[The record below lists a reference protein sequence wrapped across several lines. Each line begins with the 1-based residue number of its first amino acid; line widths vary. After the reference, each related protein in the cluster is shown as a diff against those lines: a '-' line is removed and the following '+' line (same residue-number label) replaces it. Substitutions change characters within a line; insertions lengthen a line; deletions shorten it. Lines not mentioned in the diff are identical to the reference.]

1 MSLTADV
8 PAVATHVNVPLDKS
22 LDRRFEFVLLFDC
35 VNGNPNGDP
44 DAGNSPRI
52 DPETGHG
59 LVTDV
64 CLKRKVRDYV
74 VMTMKQQSGAPI
86 PGHRIYVQHRGVLQ
100 RLHQEAYDAL
110 GLDPKGKATK
120 KGDEATPAEQARAW
134 MCQTFFDI
142 RTFGAVMTLDIN
154 CGQVRGP
161 VQLSAF
167 ASSIDP
173 VVPASHT
180 IVRKAVAT
188 EREAEKQT
196 KDGDQVTGTMGRK
209 EMIPYGLYR
218 AHGFINAHLAQDTGF
233 TGADLNLL
241 LDALVNMFEFDR
253 SASRGEMATCAL
265 LLFEHGG
272 GKPALGVAPARVLF
286 DTLTVERKDKA
297 SPPRRFSD
305 YTVSFNEKALP
316 KDVQAHWIVKPT
328 NLV

>member
-1 MSLTADV
+1 MPATATA
-8 PAVATHVNVPLDKS
+8 PAVRVDVPLDRP

-35 VNGNPNGDP
+35 MNGNPNGDP

-52 DPETGHG
+52 DPETNHG

-64 CLKRKVRDYV
+64 CLKRKIRDYIT
-74 VMTMKQQSGAPI
+74 MTMKDEGKPRE
-86 PGHRIYVQHRGVLQ
+86 GHRIYVQHRGVLE
-100 RLHQEAYDAL
+100 RLHREAYDAI
-110 GLDPKGKATK
+110 GLDPKGKKTK
-120 KGDEATPAEQARAW
+120 KDEDASPAEQARAW
-134 MCQTFFDI
+134 MCQTFYDI
-142 RTFGAVMTLDIN
+142 RAFGAVMTLDIN

-161 VQLSAF
+161 VQMSAF

-173 VVPASHT
+173 IVPASHT

-265 LLFEHGG
+265 LLFEHENS
-272 GKPALGVAPARVLF
+272 LGAAPARTLF
-286 DTLTVERKDKA
+286 DTLTVTRKDDKA
-297 SPPRRFSD
+297 PPRRFSD
-305 YTVSFNEKALP
+305 YAVSFNEKALP
-316 KDVQAHWIVKPT
+316 KGINAHWIVKPAT
-328 NLV
+328 LS